1 MATGAER
8 GGSGGG
14 QAPSGEQTPLGDLP
28 AMPLAMALVG
38 QTVSFVSAQGGRGLT
53 HRLAELGITPGMKL
67 EVINRGPGPFIV
79 SVRGTRLVLGR
90 GMVHRI
96 LVRPLMK

>member
-1 MATGAER
+1 MDAANNNAS
-8 GGSGGG
+8 GS
-14 QAPSGEQTPLGDLP
+14 

-38 QTVSFVSAQGGRGLT
+38 QTVTLVAVISGGRGLM
-53 HRLAELGITPGMKL
+53 HRLAEMGLTPGESM

-90 GMVHRI
+90 GMVQRI
-96 LVRPLMK
+96 LVRPA